1 MSIWQPR
8 TRDSLM
14 HMCNHRAEK
23 VPLKTQHRALSSE
36 NLAGSKSSHA
46 HAHTHIDSYT
56 HTHIHTHTQDKD
68 KYETGFRTRAA
79 GGLRLSFGC
88 PLEDVSDPS
97 AETKTETMTNMENGR
112 SQLQQAQQ
120 DVEEVR
126 VIMLENLNKAS
137 EREGK
142 LGDLENRAD
151 QLLEQSKVFSK
162 TANQVK
168 QKKQWENMKMKVI
181 LAVIVGVVVVVAVVI
196 IAVLNVNR

>member
-1 MSIWQPR
+1 
-8 TRDSLM
+8 
-14 HMCNHRAEK
+14 
-23 VPLKTQHRALSSE
+23 
-36 NLAGSKSSHA
+36 
-46 HAHTHIDSYT
+46 
-56 HTHIHTHTQDKD
+56 
-68 KYETGFRTRAA
+68 
-79 GGLRLSFGC
+79 
-88 PLEDVSDPS
+88 
-97 AETKTETMTNMENGR
+97 MTNMENGR

>member
-1 MSIWQPR
+1 FFYVNLATQDKGQPR
-8 TRDSLM
+8 AHVQPQSRKGPFKS
-14 HMCNHRAEK
+14 
-23 VPLKTQHRALSSE
+23 PTQSTELRE
-36 NLAGSKSSHA
+36 PGGKRELAHT
-46 HAHTHIDSYT
+46 HTHTHTHIDSYT
-56 HTHIHTHTQDKD
+56 HIHKD
-68 KYETGFRTRAA
+68 KYETDLRTRAA

-88 PLEDVSDPS
+88 PLEDVSDTS

-126 VIMLENLNKAS
+126 EIMLENLNKAS

-181 LAVIVGVVVVVAVVI
+181 LAVIVGVVVVAVVLA
-196 IAVLNVNR
+196 AVLIVSGY